1 VPPVPVYSMW
11 QLASFSFLSLCLVVS
26 DPGKV
31 EVMPEETVSGV
42 WFWGI
47 AAVLFLA
54 AGIVAWLQLGDELIR
69 LFKRDE

>member
-1 VPPVPVYSMW
+1 
-11 QLASFSFLSLCLVVS
+11 
-26 DPGKV
+26 
-31 EVMPEETVSGV
+31 MPEDSISSV